1 MASEPLK
8 LRSSMLKIRPA
19 SPNDVRL
26 LVSLIRSLATY
37 ERRPHKAVVQEED
50 LLRDGFGAQPKFRAL
65 IAHWQEEAA
74 GYATFFYFYSTF
86 AGRPALFLE
95 DLFVLEPFR
104 GHGIG
109 HELLRGWPEWRWRRA
124 ASACAGRCSTGTV
137 RRSSFI
143 SASATPSSTSV
154 EWQPL
159 TSTHC
164 AGSSAGSDRSEHG
177 KEPRMETASET
188 NSIRLRT

>member
-109 HELLRGWPEWRWRRA
+109 HALLRAVAGVALAEGCIGLRWEVLDWNRPAIEFYQRLGAAFLNERRVA
-124 ASACAGRCSTGTV
+124 AFDEQAL
-137 RRSSFI
+137 RRI
-143 SASATPSSTSV
+143 V
-154 EWQPL
+154 
-159 TSTHC
+159 
-164 AGSSAGSDRSEHG
+164 GSQ
-177 KEPRMETASET
+177 
-188 NSIRLRT
+188 